1 MSYVREYR
9 KIKMIMNEMLDYCYL
24 NGMVEAKIHFV
35 RLDYHSEIT
44 ISGKVYEEPS
54 DVKQV
59 LEKLAAQQQPE
70 VEDYYEDLLGLRDDE
85 FHVDILSA
93 LIDEIEYSY
102 DHQIMTFKIIRE
114 H

>member
-1 MSYVREYR
+1 
-9 KIKMIMNEMLDYCYL
+9 
-24 NGMVEAKIHFV
+24 MVEAKIHFV

-44 ISGKVYEEPS
+44 ISGRVYEEPK
-54 DVKQV
+54 DVKQLV
-59 LEKLAAQQQPE
+59 EKLRAQQQPE
-70 VEDYYEDLLGLRDDE
+70 VEEYYEDLLGLRDDE

-102 DHQIMTFKIIRE
+102 DNQIMTFKIIRD